1 VEGASLPL
9 SKKNK
14 HTRRTHFPILSPLL
28 IVISA
33 TISAPADAIR
43 LSADS
48 LIVFENAI
56 RIFTLKSYILPH

>member
-1 VEGASLPL
+1 MLIFSNLSL
-9 SKKNK
+9 
-14 HTRRTHFPILSPLL
+14 HT
-28 IVISA
+28 SA
-33 TISAPADAIR
+33 TISASADAIR